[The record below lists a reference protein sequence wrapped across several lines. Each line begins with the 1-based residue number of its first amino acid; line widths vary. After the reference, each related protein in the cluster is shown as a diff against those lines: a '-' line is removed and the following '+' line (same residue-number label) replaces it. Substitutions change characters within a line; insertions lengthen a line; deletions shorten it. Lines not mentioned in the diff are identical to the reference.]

1 MSVDEN
7 ITLEAWK
14 ASPLAIITVGRDW
27 RIRFINPAGLRI
39 LARDEA
45 TLVDLPLPDLPPPE
59 VSGPIP
65 PIRPALSKRSIG

>member
-14 ASPLAIITVGRDW
+14 ASPLAIITVDRDW

-45 TLVDLPLPDLPPPE
+45 TLVDLPLPDLAHPLD
-59 VSGPIP
+59 
-65 PIRPALSKRSIG
+65 RTALER